1 MIRGFVEGVLAGV
14 CFLYALQTRII
25 YPDWMLQT
33 LDHPWVILIAVVFA
47 LSIWPWSPVSSI
59 LILLCI
65 LAFIAD
71 IYVFTQKQVLAEE
84 RRQKLVK
91 EAESDAY
98 GTYAK
103 NEGGESWGWEN
114 NEAEPKVDQEPWWTS
129 TGDIVL
135 FDDPYM
141 TSVGNMGPAS
151 ANIPLAEPNYP
162 LFHGLHEFPP
172 GPAPF

>member
-71 IYVFTQKQVLAEE
+71 IYVFTQKQVLAEARKE
-84 RRQKLVK
+84 KLRK
-91 EAESDAY
+91 EPEND
-98 GTYAK
+98 
-103 NEGGESWGWEN
+103 NEFESWGWEQDN
-114 NEAEPKVDQEPWWTS
+114 NNLTEDHEPWWTS

-135 FDDPYM
+135 FDDPFMM
-141 TSVGNMGPAS
+141 TSGNMGPAT